1 MKKINI
7 AIDGFS
13 GCGKSTLA
21 RDLSNE
27 IGYRFIDTGALY
39 RAITLLILNA
49 GEIDRSTVMEVISK
63 NPELNFHPE
72 TNHMLIN
79 GVDKES
85 EIRSARIADGVSA
98 VAAIPEVRAHLFEI
112 QNGFVQSKGEVMEG
126 RDIGSVIMPNAELKL
141 FISARTDV
149 RVQRRVLQ
157 LKSMGQEA
165 TAKEVLKN
173 LSERDEKDMTR
184 ASAPLKLVSD
194 AIVIDNSDLSL
205 QEQIKCVLAI
215 YFPIVDSENIL
226 SGLTRG

>member
-1 MKKINI
+1 
-7 AIDGFS
+7 
-13 GCGKSTLA
+13 
-21 RDLSNE
+21 
-27 IGYRFIDTGALY
+27 
-39 RAITLLILNA
+39 
-49 GEIDRSTVMEVISK
+49 MEW
-63 NPELNFHPE
+63 
-72 TNHMLIN
+72 T
-79 GVDKES
+79 KES
-85 EIRSARIADGVSA
+85 EIRSARIAYGVSA

-112 QNGFVQSKGEVMEG
+112 QNGFVQSKGVVMEG

>member
-1 MKKINI
+1 
-7 AIDGFS
+7 
-13 GCGKSTLA
+13 
-21 RDLSNE
+21 
-27 IGYRFIDTGALY
+27 
-39 RAITLLILNA
+39 
-49 GEIDRSTVMEVISK
+49 
-63 NPELNFHPE
+63 
-72 TNHMLIN
+72 
-79 GVDKES
+79 
-85 EIRSARIADGVSA
+85 
-98 VAAIPEVRAHLFEI
+98 
-112 QNGFVQSKGEVMEG
+112 MEG